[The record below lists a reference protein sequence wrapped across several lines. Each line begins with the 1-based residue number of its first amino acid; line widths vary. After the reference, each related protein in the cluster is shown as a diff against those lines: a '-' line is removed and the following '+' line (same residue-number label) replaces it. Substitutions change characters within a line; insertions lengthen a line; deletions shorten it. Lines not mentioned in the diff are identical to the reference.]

1 VNEATLMRWLDEAAE
16 FSEPG
21 PGVTRQF
28 LTNEHRALLDWLAER
43 AGLLGLEYW
52 LDHSGNFRMRKP
64 AASEKAPVLLLG
76 SHQDTVREGGRYDG
90 MLGVLLPLAIMDRL
104 PELPFHL
111 DVVAFGDEEGTRF
124 ASTLVGSSAL
134 AGDFDRTMLER
145 TDQDGITMAEAFRE
159 FGLDPARI
167 GELALDP
174 AQLLGFVEVHIEQGP
189 QLEAHGLPVGTVS
202 AITGIER
209 HQVTVTGKAG
219 HAGTTPMALRDDALV
234 KAAQIVGWVDEA
246 CRESREL
253 VGVVGKL
260 TVEPNAVN
268 VIPGRVQLTVE
279 LRSPQVSLRREAW
292 RALEERLGAL
302 RGVSH
307 EAVYAQAGIDCD
319 AALSERLGRA
329 IADVGVDSLS
339 LFSGAGHDGLAM
351 ARVAPCAMLFV
362 RCRDGL
368 SHHPDETVSAADCG
382 VAMAVLERF
391 ISTLAGKSGTLDC
404 R

>member
-1 VNEATLMRWLDEAAE
+1 MMSSSNRSIRTPGHPTAFVLMAAFMLATFSPTDAATLRVPKDHKTIQDAINAAE
-16 FSEPG
+16 SG
-21 PGVTRQF
+21 DTVLVQSGTYKQRLTMKPGVT
-28 LTNEHRALLDWLAER
+28 LKS
-43 AGLLGLEYW
+43 AGDDTTGKLGLKRAESTII
-52 LDHSGNFRMRKP
+52 DGSGK
-64 AASEKAPVLLLG
+64 
-76 SHQDTVREGGRYDG
+76 DG
-90 MLGVLLPLAIMDRL
+90 KGP
-104 PELPFHL
+104 
-111 DVVAFGDEEGTRF
+111 
-124 ASTLVGSSAL
+124 
-134 AGDFDRTMLER
+134 
-145 TDQDGITMAEAFRE
+145 GITMAEGFRG

-234 KAAQIVGWVDEA
+234 KAAQIVGWLDEA

-368 SHHPDETVSAADCG
+368 SHHPDESVSAADCG